1 MTQDPIAQAALLP
14 TNPVN
19 RTDTDSSGGGVAQ
32 TGGATSSAAAEATAA
47 ALIAGQPADIPSD
60 RSAQEAIRD
69 VLLAAHR
76 AARRRRN
83 AASDGSAAYIA
94 AATDIG
100 RIEVAIARLDQ
111 PVPAPAG

>member
-1 MTQDPIAQAALLP
+1 MTQEPIAQAALLP

-19 RTDTDSSGGGVAQ
+19 RTA
-32 TGGATSSAAAEATAA
+32 ANASAGEGTETASDANATAA

-60 RSAQEAIRD
+60 QPARQAIRD
-69 VLLAAHR
+69 VLLGAHR
-76 AARRRRN
+76 AARKRRN

-111 PVPAPAG
+111 PVAAPAG